1 MSQRTKVTLLFA
13 CHHFM
18 ENKKYIPRILDLTSC
33 FPKKLTLSEEGSLLQ
48 KFKISVGKDQ
58 ADTGS
63 VGIKFSIQI
72 DQPGFCGRS
81 GSAVMDYVAGRT
93 KNS

>member
-1 MSQRTKVTLLFA
+1 MSQRTQVTLLFA
-13 CHHFM
+13 RHHFM
-18 ENKKYIPRILDLTSC
+18 ENKEYIPRILDLTSC
-33 FPKKLTLSEEGSLLQ
+33 FPKQLILKEEESLSK
-48 KFKISVGKDQ
+48 KFKISAGKDQ
-58 ADTGS
+58 AGTGS

-81 GSAVMDYVAGRT
+81 GPAEMDHVASRT

>member
-1 MSQRTKVTLLFA
+1 MSQRTQVTLLFA
-13 CHHFM
+13 RHHFM
-18 ENKKYIPRILDLTSC
+18 ENKEYIPRILDLTSC
-33 FPKKLTLSEEGSLLQ
+33 FPKKLTLNEEGSLLQ

-58 ADTGS
+58 AGTGS

-72 DQPGFCGRS
+72 DQPGFCGR
-81 GSAVMDYVAGRT
+81 GGPAVMDHVAGRT

>member
-1 MSQRTKVTLLFA
+1 MSQRTQVTLLFA
-13 CHHFM
+13 RHHFM
-18 ENKKYIPRILDLTSC
+18 ENKEYIPRIRDLTSC

-48 KFKISVGKDQ
+48 KFKISFGKDQ
-58 ADTGS
+58 AGTGS

-81 GSAVMDYVAGRT
+81 GPAVMDHVAGRT
-93 KNS
+93 EDS

>member
-1 MSQRTKVTLLFA
+1 
-13 CHHFM
+13 M
-18 ENKKYIPRILDLTSC
+18 ENKKYIPRIRDLTSC
-33 FPKKLTLSEEGSLLQ
+33 FPKKLTLNEEESLLQ

-58 ADTGS
+58 AGTGS

-72 DQPGFCGRS
+72 DQPGFCGR
-81 GSAVMDYVAGRT
+81 GGPAVMDHVAGRT

>member
-1 MSQRTKVTLLFA
+1 MSQRTQVTLLFA

-18 ENKKYIPRILDLTSC
+18 ENKEYIPRIQDLTSC
-33 FPKKLTLSEEGSLLQ
+33 FPKKLTLIEEESLSK

-58 ADTGS
+58 AGTGP

-72 DQPGFCGRS
+72 NQPGFCSRG
-81 GSAVMDYVAGRT
+81 GPAVMDHVAGRT

>member
-1 MSQRTKVTLLFA
+1 MSQRTQVTLLFA
-13 CHHFM
+13 RHHFM
-18 ENKKYIPRILDLTSC
+18 ENKEYIPRILDLTSC
-33 FPKKLTLSEEGSLLQ
+33 FPKKLILKEEESLLQ

-58 ADTGS
+58 AGTGS

-72 DQPGFCGRS
+72 DQPGFCGCS
-81 GSAVMDYVAGRT
+81 GPAVMDHVADRT

>member
-1 MSQRTKVTLLFA
+1 MFA
-13 CHHFM
+13 RHHFL
-18 ENKKYIPRILDLTSC
+18 ENKEYIPRIRDLTSC
-33 FPKKLTLSEEGSLLQ
+33 FPKKLTLIEEESLLQ

-58 ADTGS
+58 AGTRP

-81 GSAVMDYVAGRT
+81 GPAVMDHFASRT

>member
-13 CHHFM
+13 RHYFM
-18 ENKKYIPRILDLTSC
+18 QNKEYIPRIRDLTSC
-33 FPKKLTLSEEGSLLQ
+33 FPKKLTLIEEESLLQ
-48 KFKISVGKDQ
+48 KFKISIGKDQ
-58 ADTGS
+58 AGTGS

-72 DQPGFCGRS
+72 DQPGFCGR
-81 GSAVMDYVAGRT
+81 GGPAVMNHVAGRT

>member
-1 MSQRTKVTLLFA
+1 MLLFA
-13 CHHFM
+13 SHQFM
-18 ENKKYIPRILDLTSC
+18 ENKQYIPRIRDLTSS
-33 FPKKLTLSEEGSLLQ
+33 FPKKLTLSEEESLLQ
-48 KFKISVGKDQ
+48 KFKISIGKDQ
-58 ADTGS
+58 AGTGS

-81 GSAVMDYVAGRT
+81 GPAVMNHIASRT

>member
-1 MSQRTKVTLLFA
+1 MSQRTQVTLLFA

-18 ENKKYIPRILDLTSC
+18 KNKEYIPRILDLTSC
-33 FPKKLTLSEEGSLLQ
+33 FPKKLILKEEESLSK
-48 KFKISVGKDQ
+48 KFKISAGKDQ
-58 ADTGS
+58 AGTGS

-72 DQPGFCGRS
+72 NQLGFCGR
-81 GSAVMDYVAGRT
+81 GGPAVMNHVADRT

>member
-1 MSQRTKVTLLFA
+1 MSQRTQVTLLFA
-13 CHHFM
+13 RHQFM
-18 ENKKYIPRILDLTSC
+18 ENKEYIPRIRDLTSC
-33 FPKKLTLSEEGSLLQ
+33 FPKKLILKEEESLSK

-58 ADTGS
+58 AGTGS

-72 DQPGFCGRS
+72 DQPGFCGR
-81 GSAVMDYVAGRT
+81 GGPAVMDHVASRT